1 MTETSTAAPF
11 IKNEPDD
18 HNDNPNHFL
27 MSQPG
32 YSMNQTFGN
41 EGIDPSELTMPN
53 GGFMPYSSFGSQH
66 NMSSSF
72 NLGNSG
78 IDTDELLDLEING
91 QENMPRGDGN
101 MGFVPEQHQSPGI
114 SMSHPGHMPQVY
126 PPDGAQMHNSFVHGN
141 YNYDQ
146 FRQINQQ
153 VQASSPLAGNNNS
166 HFESNYINTKGRP
179 GLQAADRN
187 SDPRSP
193 MTPKTPTVGGLNLG
207 TPESGSFPS
216 QPIRAVNLQHRHQ
229 KTLSN
234 QWDGT
239 PGSGQSFGDS
249 PISSPGHPSH
259 HTGISEILKS
269 GKHASLPAKVDTGHG
284 HQSAQ
289 ALETQEAKRRRRR
302 ASHNMVERRRRDN
315 INERIQ
321 DLSHLVP
328 QHRLEDDKVR
338 KQLVNNSPL
347 SPTTGANS
355 MSPSNAATSL
365 LAGGSGRRAT
375 AGNITMGLPIEE
387 KEKGPNKGDILN
399 GAVGWTRDLM
409 WALHVKLQQ
418 ESELAEHI
426 TTLGGTWPF
435 EQTEEEKRM
444 RTELLDAMEK
454 NDPNTFTYSR
464 APGSGLRV
472 PKHTNLL
479 GEPVQQN
486 TGTLSPQSLSPAFQS
501 GGSGNNSGGQG
512 QPQFWNSSGHAGM
525 SFKEEDEYAMDMN

>member
-1 MTETSTAAPF
+1 MAETIAAPTF
-11 IKNEPDD
+11 IKHEPDD
-18 HNDNPNHFL
+18 HNNFMMSQSYTMSNPQFGNHF
-27 MSQPG
+27 
-32 YSMNQTFGN
+32 GN
-41 EGIDPSELTMPN
+41 SNGDGVDPSELTMQN
-53 GGFMPYSSFGSQH
+53 SNFMPYSFGSQQ
-66 NMSSSF
+66 NLNSGF

-91 QENMPRGDGN
+91 QNGMQNNGMNFLHD
-101 MGFVPEQHQSPGI
+101 QHQQPGL
-114 SMSHPGHMPQVY
+114 SMSHPGQMSQMY
-126 PPDGAQMHNSFVHGN
+126 SNTPDGAPIQSPFIHGN
-141 YNYDQ
+141 FNYDQ
-146 FRQINQQ
+146 FRSMNQSQ
-153 VQASSPLAGNNNS
+153 SMHNVGAFEQNYMNSKTRPNLQAVDRASSDA
-166 HFESNYINTKGRP
+166 
-179 GLQAADRN
+179 
-187 SDPRSP
+187 RSP
-193 MTPKTPTVGGLNLG
+193 MTPKTPALGALNLG

-216 QPIRAVNLQHRHQ
+216 QPIRTGLQHRHQ

-239 PGSGQSFGDS
+239 PGSAHSFVES

-259 HTGISEILKS
+259 HAGISEILKS
-269 GKHASLPAKVDTGHG
+269 GKHASLPAKVDNMTT
-284 HQSAQ
+284 AQ
-289 ALETQEAKRRRRR
+289 ALESQEAKRRRRR

-338 KQLVNNSPL
+338 KQLVNNSAL
-347 SPTTGANS
+347 SPSMGATA
-355 MSPSNAATSL
+355 MSPPTATSL

-418 ESELAEHI
+418 ESELAEYI
-426 TTLGGTWPF
+426 TSLGGTWPF

-454 NDPNTFTYSR
+454 NDPSTFHYSR

-472 PKHTNLL
+472 PKHTNLA
-479 GEPVQQN
+479 GEATQN
-486 TGTLSPQSLSPAFQS
+486 NGTISPQSLSPAFNS
-501 GGSGNNSGGQG
+501 GGSGSNSGGQG
-512 QPQFWNSSGHAGM
+512 QPQFWSSSGHAGM
-525 SFKEEDEYAMDMN
+525 SFKEEDEYSMEMN